1 MHRFL
6 SLHEF
11 ENLMKTL
18 PTFCLYK
25 CLSMGR
31 CAFFF
36 SKNLCDMVKSA
47 IALTLFAKNFQRSE
61 NSSIDKV
68 FFFVPQV
75 KSNLVTP
82 RNGEPLVAPIQDFIT
97 GVKNKYKLWSI
108 PTNTVSVLFFYDAG
122 IQGRKNKVTLSA
134 PSQLRQLYISLNK
147 G

>member
-1 MHRFL
+1 MCTDFYRYMSLKTSRRLFL
-6 SLHEF
+6 HF
-11 ENLMKTL
+11 
-18 PTFCLYK
+18 
-25 CLSMGR
+25 
-31 CAFFF
+31 AFTSAWAWVDTPFF